1 MQQREIKILLI
12 EDNPGDA
19 RLVQV
24 LLDEVENTA
33 FGITHVESLDE
44 ALGRLDTGLSD
55 VILADLSL
63 PDSSGLTTIE
73 RLRDRSFGTAIVV
86 LSGQEDE
93 KIALQALESGAE
105 DYLVKG
111 RGDGETIS
119 RSIRYSL
126 QRKRAEQQ
134 LDYLKNYDS
143 LTGLANRNLF
153 RDLLEQAIA
162 RADREGSY
170 MLAVLFLSLDRF
182 KAINAEFG
190 HSCGDA
196 LLKAVAGRIKNA
208 LREGNTAA
216 RVGGDEFCFIVE
228 DVEEVHEVV
237 SLVGRILDLF
247 KQPFVVE
254 GQEISVSA
262 SIGISAHPPSAGD
275 RLLPESEFAASRA
288 KEQGP
293 NTYQFYTDE
302 MNVQAFERLALERSL
317 RRALE
322 QEEFFLHY
330 QPQVDLESGQI
341 VGVEALLR
349 WQHPEMGLVSPI
361 RFIPILEETGLIS
374 EVGAWVIHTAC
385 EQVKRWEDAGL
396 GPLRIATNISARQF
410 EQNGLT
416 ETVGRCLGE
425 FGLRPGCLELELT
438 ESMIMENP
446 EKSRT
451 MLERLKSERAVRISV
466 DDFGTGYSS
475 LSYLKLFPLDVLK
488 VDKSFVQNVPDDEND
503 DAIVSTIIALS
514 HALNLEVVAE
524 GVETREQLDFL
535 RERGCDQAQGY
546 YFSPPVTADEFARLL
561 KSEDPLPGFEN

>member
-1 MQQREIKILLI
+1 VQPQDIKILLV

-19 RLVQV
+19 RLVQI
-24 LLDEVENTA
+24 LLDEVDAPRFE
-33 FGITHVESLDE
+33 ITHVESLGE
-44 ALGRLDTGLSD
+44 ALGRLDTGIYD

-63 PDSSGLTTIE
+63 PDSSGLATIE
-73 RLRDRSFGTAIVV
+73 RLRDRSFETAIVV
-86 LSGQEDE
+86 LSGREDE
-93 KIALQALESGAE
+93 KMALQALESGAE

-111 RGDGETIS
+111 RGDGETIA

-143 LTGLANRNLF
+143 LTGLANRTLF
-153 RDLLEQAIA
+153 RDLLSQTIA
-162 RADREGSY
+162 RADREESN

-190 HSCGDA
+190 HGCGDA

-216 RVGGDEFCFIVE
+216 RVGGDEFCLIVE

-247 KQPFVVE
+247 KQPFVVDRR
-254 GQEISVSA
+254 EISVSA
-262 SIGISAHPPSAGD
+262 SIGISARPPSAGN
-275 RLLPESEFAASRA
+275 RLLPEAEFASSRA
-288 KEQGP
+288 KEQGH

-302 MNVQAFERLALERSL
+302 MNVQAFERLSLERSL

-322 QEEFFLHY
+322 REEFSLHY
-330 QPQVDLESGQI
+330 QPQVDLESGRI
-341 VGVEALLR
+341 VGMEALLR
-349 WQHPEMGLVSPI
+349 WQHPEMGLVPPV
-361 RFIPILEETGLIS
+361 RFIPILEETGLIF

-385 EQVKRWEDAGL
+385 EQVKRWEEAGL
-396 GPLRIATNISARQF
+396 GTLRIAANISARQF
-410 EQNGLT
+410 EQNGLS
-416 ETVGRCLGE
+416 ETISRCISE
-425 FGLRPGCLELELT
+425 FGLQPGCLELELT
-438 ESMIMENP
+438 ESMIMEDP
-446 EKSRT
+446 EKSRI
-451 MLERLKSERAVRISV
+451 MLKRLKSERAVRISV

-475 LSYLKLFPLDVLK
+475 LSYLKLFPLDGLK
-488 VDKSFVQNVPDDEND
+488 VDKSFVQDVPEDEND
-503 DAIVSTIIALS
+503 AAIVSTIVALS

-535 RERGCDQAQGY
+535 RERGCDRVQGY
-546 YFSPPVTADEFARLL
+546 YFSPPVTADEFVQLL